1 MSLFCFVFFF
11 CWFVFFRFVSFLQ
24 CFMFISR
31 KFLHFWYFCND
42 IIMMDNFILY
52 LRQKKRLWVFV
63 DARRIYYGYWVEG
76 SV

>member
-1 MSLFCFVFFF
+1 
-11 CWFVFFRFVSFLQ
+11 
-24 CFMFISR
+24 MFISR